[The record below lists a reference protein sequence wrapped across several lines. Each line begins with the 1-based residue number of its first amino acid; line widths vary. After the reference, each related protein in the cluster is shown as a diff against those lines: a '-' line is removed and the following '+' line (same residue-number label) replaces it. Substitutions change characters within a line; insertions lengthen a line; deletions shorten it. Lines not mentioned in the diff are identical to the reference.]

1 MSRVILRQVM
11 YDPICPV
18 DLATGTAAAVL
29 RHPLAVRSLVD
40 GTTSRPIPYLD
51 GRKLL
56 RVTYLP
62 PGYQFSVY
70 PPFPAP
76 GVHGVET

>member
-1 MSRVILRQVM
+1 MILRQVM
-11 YDPICPV
+11 YDTVCPAG
-18 DLATGTAAAVL
+18 LAIGTAAVAL

-40 GTTSRPIPYLD
+40 GTTGRPIPYQD

-62 PGYQFSVY
+62 PGYQFSAY
-70 PPFPAP
+70 PPYPAP
-76 GVHGVET
+76 GVHGMET